1 MISEETAGRSGSHQC
16 LHYTKS
22 EVKSRKV
29 FLTFFFEASISVMIQ
44 ERAIPDRIN
53 ATLLSQISESFFD
66 GFLWNINFRDFSR
79 NSSSGLRIASMSQEV
94 SSFVYLAATI
104 LIVKRQDKVPKT

>member
-1 MISEETAGRSGSHQC
+1 MP
-16 LHYTKS
+16 LKS
-22 EVKSRKV
+22 KSIFDV
-29 FLTFFFEASISVMIQ
+29 FIEASISVMIQ

-53 ATLLSQISESFFD
+53 ATLLSQNSESIFD

-94 SSFVYLAATI
+94 SSFVYLADLAATI

>member
-1 MISEETAGRSGSHQC
+1 MPPLYKVGSQ
-16 LHYTKS
+16 KS
-22 EVKSRKV
+22 KSI
-29 FLTFFFEASISVMIQ
+29 FDGFFEASISVMIQ

-53 ATLLSQISESFFD
+53 ATLLSQNSESIFD